1 MEKTQLD
8 DTKDKRR
15 DSIYFLYFTCLPQV
29 LQFLSQSNALLSSPH
44 MVLPQLGGEVKACD
58 SPGFLSDLSHGS
70 EGNY

>member
-29 LQFLSQSNALLSSPH
+29 LQFLSQLNALLSSPH
-44 MVLPQLGGEVKACD
+44 MVLPSSQQPIKAYIQPVNWEVR
-58 SPGFLSDLSHGS
+58 
-70 EGNY
+70 